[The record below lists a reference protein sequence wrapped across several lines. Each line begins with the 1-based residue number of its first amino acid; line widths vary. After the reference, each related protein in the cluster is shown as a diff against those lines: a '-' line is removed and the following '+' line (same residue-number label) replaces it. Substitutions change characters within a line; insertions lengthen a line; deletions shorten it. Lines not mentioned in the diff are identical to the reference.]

1 MQIIKNQVLQVVAL
15 MMVGVSS
22 ISPAADNN
30 VTDTINF
37 KATVD
42 ATTIRIQD
50 GKMWLQ
56 NGPFDKPTKIS
67 IMGRKWELKWEGEKT
82 EVFADFKKPLKSL
95 QNSTVKV
102 DVLRGRSI
110 VKINEQPSAANQ
122 WTAIIEIRDI
132 PNDADE
138 YALRISW

>member
-1 MQIIKNQVLQVVAL
+1 MLTLKKSVLAAFAL
-15 MMVGVSS
+15 IMLGLASTT
-22 ISPAADNN
+22 PAADKE

-50 GKMWLQ
+50 GKMWLE
-56 NGPFDKPTKIS
+56 NGPFEKPTKIS
-67 IMGRKWELKWEGEKT
+67 IMGRKWEPVWNGNKT
-82 EVFADFKKPLKSL
+82 ELFADFRKPLKSL
-95 QNSTVKV
+95 QNSTAKV

-122 WTAIIEIRDI
+122 WTLVIEIRDI